1 MKLFLDLKNRRFVK
15 SAASN
20 VALDRLVLKR
30 RDTLPIE
37 ILYVENGALATPPAG
52 TTAAVGLKAKFSDAN
67 FLAFAAPGQ
76 TILDLNTIPVEA
88 AFSSNPATV
97 SALLEIKW
105 GAPGTAHRTATLAV
119 ELQNSVITGDEATP
133 AAIPDGKATQAEAE
147 AGADNTKWMTPLRTA
162 QAILRLAATSWE
174 SITGK
179 PTTFAPSAHTHLKGE
194 ITGLTADLAA
204 LTSADTALGQ
214 RIDHL
219 AANLD
224 PAALDSIA
232 EAAASINSLQNQLDT
247 HTHTASQITDFA
259 SAVVAVSP
267 PVDWS
272 SLTGKPATFAPS
284 AHDHTIAEVTGLTDA
299 LDGKATAAQ
308 GAKADTALQP
318 EPATYRGAYNNGL
331 DYTYNDVVTYTD
343 GLLYVRVSNPNNPGY
358 PPGHFSWA
366 LFRPEIGSP
375 AYDLWVSAEL
385 ANKADAVH
393 THPATSITGLSSF
406 IVASAPGLSINSTI
420 RYGDGASVTFPIDGI
435 VSNDPESVLVALNGV
450 TQAPTTDYTVS
461 EASGT
466 ITFDAAPAAGTQIA
480 CTALGLRSVQPP
492 IDPTLYLFAF
502 DSSTDGLTTYSG
514 RLLNADRPAAPALPE
529 TATTWTV
536 KRSTLN
542 AAGRVLSTAS
552 AIGSWANR
560 ETLAFA

>member
-37 ILYVENGALATPPAG
+37 VVYVENGAVATPPAG

-67 FLAFAAPGQ
+67 FLAYAAPGQ
-76 TILDLNTIPVEA
+76 TTLDLNTLPVEA

-119 ELQNSVITGDEATP
+119 ELQNAVITGDEATP

-147 AGADNTKWMTPLRTA
+147 AGTDNAKWMTPLRTA
-162 QAILRLAATSWE
+162 QAIAELAPPPTWDSV
-174 SITGK
+174 TGK
-179 PTTFAPSAHTHLKGE
+179 PATFPATAHTHLKGE
-194 ITGLTADLAA
+194 ITGLPADLAA
-204 LTSADTALGQ
+204 LASADTALDA

-219 AANLD
+219 TANLD
-224 PAALDSIA
+224 PSALDSIA
-232 EAAASINSLQNQLDT
+232 EAASSIGTLQNQLDT

-272 SLTGKPATFAPS
+272 SLTGKPTEFP
-284 AHDHTIAEVTGLTDA
+284 
-299 LDGKATAAQ
+299 
-308 GAKADTALQP
+308 P
-318 EPATYRGAYNNGL
+318 E
-331 DYTYNDVVTYTD
+331 
-343 GLLYVRVSNPNNPGY
+343 S
-358 PPGHFSWA
+358 
-366 LFRPEIGSP
+366 
-375 AYDLWVSAEL
+375 
-385 ANKADAVH
+385 H
-393 THPATSITGLSSF
+393 THAAAEITGLSSY
-406 IVASAPGLSINSTI
+406 IIASAPGLSINSTI
-420 RYGDGASVTFPIDGI
+420 RYGDGTATTFPIDGLAG
-435 VSNDPESVLVALNGV
+435 NDPEHVLVALNGV

-480 CTALGLRSVQPP
+480 ATALGLRTVQPP

-502 DSSTDGLTTYSG
+502 DSTLDGLTTYSG
-514 RLLNADRPAAPALPE
+514 RLLNANRPTAPALPE
-529 TATTWTV
+529 TATTWTI
-536 KRSTLN
+536 KRTTLN

-560 ETLAFA
+560 ESLSFQ